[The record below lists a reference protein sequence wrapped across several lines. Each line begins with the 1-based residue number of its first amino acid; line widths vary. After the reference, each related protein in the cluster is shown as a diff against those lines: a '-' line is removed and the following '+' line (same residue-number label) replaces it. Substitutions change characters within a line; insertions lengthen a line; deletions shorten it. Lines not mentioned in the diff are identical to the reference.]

1 MIYVFSVNLAATKT
15 CKNVGS
21 KRVVIGSFH
30 AIRHTLLLWIFRW
43 HPPARDKANNVKIDS
58 CRKFVV
64 SGCIWPKKSKP
75 SHGEKIPNF
84 WSHGLRTSVGA
95 MQLSERTHLLV
106 PFSKTYCNGDQW
118 KSKWS
123 TSEQNWRT
131 YPKVFWS
138 GWSFQNGNHR
148 GRFKGGGN
156 SFFFHFHPWVKW
168 SILTSI
174 LVQDASRELVVYARH
189 FTERLRNMPE
199 AGNPWNSPKKCTGW
213 HGTAQA
219 WKNETPHFIGSMGL
233 VYLPG
238 HGKKVKATW
247 KVSSLHL
254 WQNDLIQF
262 DPMNEENSNSKAA
275 RKPKLLDFVLC
286 FRQWYLGVVG
296 PRKKKHDD
304 GTHLMIPPGVTHS
317 DMFRGRNL
325 FKMVD
330 QYKVS
335 WLLHEI
341 SRSTCVIFPLVHQRC
356 CNTSLR
362 VGSTGSVV
370 RPILWTNGMMLG
382 SWVFRWHTE
391 KRRWFSD
398 GFWTNYKNLNRPHVK
413 MCFRK
418 GNLPKHGLNLS

>member
-1 MIYVFSVNLAATKT
+1 MTWFNLT
-15 CKNVGS
+15 
-21 KRVVIGSFH
+21 
-30 AIRHTLLLWIFRW
+30 
-43 HPPARDKANNVKIDS
+43 
-58 CRKFVV
+58 
-64 SGCIWPKKSKP
+64 
-75 SHGEKIPNF
+75 
-84 WSHGLRTSVGA
+84 
-95 MQLSERTHLLV
+95 
-106 PFSKTYCNGDQW
+106 PF
-118 KSKWS
+118 
-123 TSEQNWRT
+123 
-131 YPKVFWS
+131 F
-138 GWSFQNGNHR
+138 
-148 GRFKGGGN
+148 
-156 SFFFHFHPWVKW
+156 
-168 SILTSI
+168 
-174 LVQDASRELVVYARH
+174 
-189 FTERLRNMPE
+189 
-199 AGNPWNSPKKCTGW
+199 
-213 HGTAQA
+213 
-219 WKNETPHFIGSMGL
+219 
-233 VYLPG
+233 
-238 HGKKVKATW
+238 
-247 KVSSLHL
+247 
-254 WQNDLIQF
+254 
-262 DPMNEENSNSKAA
+262 EENSNSKAA

-418 GNLPKHGLNLS
+418 GNLPKHGLNFILIWVKSKNDIEQLFFWFFLGSLHWFHQHPPTIKTFVIGAKERFQWL

>member
-156 SFFFHFHPWVKW
+156 SFFFIFTPGWNDPFWRAYW
-168 SILTSI
+168 SRMPAANWSSMLDTSPNAYGTCRRRGILGI
-174 LVQDASRELVVYARH
+174 PPKNAPGDMEL
-189 FTERLRNMPE
+189 
-199 AGNPWNSPKKCTGW
+199 
-213 HGTAQA
+213 
-219 WKNETPHFIGSMGL
+219 
-233 VYLPG
+233 
-238 HGKKVKATW
+238 
-247 KVSSLHL
+247 
-254 WQNDLIQF
+254 
-262 DPMNEENSNSKAA
+262 
-275 RKPKLLDFVLC
+275 RKPGKMKL
-286 FRQWYLGVVG
+286 
-296 PRKKKHDD
+296 
-304 GTHLMIPPGVTHS
+304 
-317 DMFRGRNL
+317 
-325 FKMVD
+325 
-330 QYKVS
+330 
-335 WLLHEI
+335 
-341 SRSTCVIFPLVHQRC
+341 
-356 CNTSLR
+356 
-362 VGSTGSVV
+362 
-370 RPILWTNGMMLG
+370 PIL
-382 SWVFRWHTE
+382 
-391 KRRWFSD
+391 
-398 GFWTNYKNLNRPHVK
+398 
-413 MCFRK
+413 
-418 GNLPKHGLNLS
+418 